1 MPSKSSRKGYA
12 YEREL
17 IEQLTKEGFKCQRAW
32 GSDGRSIGVEPD
44 VDIIADDIKIQAKRR
59 KAIPKWLELGNC
71 DVVMFR
77 GDHRESFAVIPVK
90 EYVRLLSTD
99 K

>member
-12 YEREL
+12 YEREPL
-17 IEQLTKEGFKCQRAW
+17 EQLTDEGFKCQRAW
-32 GSDGRSIGVEPD
+32 GSDGRSMGVEPD
-44 VDIIADDIKIQAKRR
+44 VDLIADDIKIQAKRR
-59 KAIPKWLELGNC
+59 NAIPKWLELGSC

-77 GDHRESFAVIPVK
+77 GDHRESFAVIPMK
-90 EYVRLLSTD
+90 EYVRLLSID

>member
-17 IEQLTKEGFKCQRAW
+17 LEQLTDEGFKCQRAW
-32 GSDGRSIGVEPD
+32 GSDGRSMGVEPD
-44 VDIIADDIKIQAKRR
+44 VDLIADDIKIQANRR
-59 KAIPKWLELGNC
+59 KAMPQWLELGSC

-77 GDHRESFAVIPVK
+77 GDHRESFAVSPMK
-90 EYVRLLSTD
+90 EYVRLLSID

>member
-17 IEQLTKEGFKCQRAW
+17 LEQLTDEGFKCQRAW
-32 GSDGRSIGVEPD
+32 GSDGRSMGVEPD
-44 VDIIADDIKIQAKRR
+44 VDLIADDIKIQAKRR
-59 KAIPKWLELGNC
+59 KVIPKWLELGNC

-77 GDHRESFAVIPVK
+77 GDHRESFAVIPMK
-90 EYVRLLSTD
+90 EYVRLLSAD

>member
-12 YEREL
+12 YEKEL
-17 IEQLTKEGFKCQRAW
+17 AEQLTEEGFKCQRAW
-32 GSDGRSIGVEPD
+32 GSDGRSMGVEPD
-44 VDIIADDIKIQAKRR
+44 VDIIADGIKIQAKRR
-59 KAIPKWLELGNC
+59 KAIPKWLELGSC

-77 GDHRESFAVIPVK
+77 GDHRESLAVIPMK
-90 EYVRLLSTD
+90 EYVRILSFN

>member
-17 IEQLTKEGFKCQRAW
+17 MEYLNNEGFEVQRAW
-32 GSDGRSIGVEPD
+32 GSDGRSMGVEPD
-44 VDIIADDIKIQAKRR
+44 VDLIADGIKIQAKRR
-59 KAIPKWLELGNC
+59 KVIPKWLELGNC
-71 DVVMFR
+71 DVVMTR
-77 GDHRESFAVIPVK
+77 GDHRSTLAVIPLS
-90 EYVRLLSTD
+90 EYVRLLQLD